1 MLRYI
6 LHGALASLVIA
17 QDTSV
22 NVERKAAK
30 KIPRQHTEHT
40 KFKEAFDPWKH
51 HATFKPHEIVTDDGY
66 IITVFQLINRP
77 AENRTIEPTKASVLL
92 MNGTFQ
98 DAAGWFWVEENELT
112 GHWLP
117 FPIRLLHEHYDV
129 WLGNYRGSTY
139 S

>member
-1 MLRYI
+1 
-6 LHGALASLVIA
+6 
-17 QDTSV
+17 
-22 NVERKAAK
+22 
-30 KIPRQHTEHT
+30 
-40 KFKEAFDPWKH
+40 
-51 HATFKPHEIVTDDGY
+51 
-66 IITVFQLINRP
+66 
-77 AENRTIEPTKASVLL
+77 

-129 WLGNYRGSTY
+129 WLGIYRGSTY